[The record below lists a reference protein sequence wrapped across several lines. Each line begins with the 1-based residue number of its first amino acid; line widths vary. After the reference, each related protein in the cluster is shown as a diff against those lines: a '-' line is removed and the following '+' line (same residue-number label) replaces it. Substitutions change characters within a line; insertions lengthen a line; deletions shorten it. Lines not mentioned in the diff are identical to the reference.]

1 MLMAGVLLLDGHGDC
16 CRENPEMAGNLAAV
30 REMLGND
37 QKFGKWP
44 HGGGILSAGAVYC
57 LLKVCGYVSL
67 VGWLCFVVVKG
78 LCCLQSRL
86 EHIRYDTSCYINVRS
101 KANMSQLNL
110 PHGTDN

>member
-1 MLMAGVLLLDGHGDC
+1 MGTVT
-16 CRENPEMAGNLAAV
+16 AV
-30 REMLGND
+30 GKT
-37 QKFGKWP
+37 QKWP
-44 HGGGILSAGAVYC
+44 GIWQLLGKCWEMTKNSGNGRTGGILSAGAVYC

-67 VGWLCFVVVKG
+67 VGCLCFVVVKG

-86 EHIRYDTSCYINVRS
+86 EHIRYDTRCYINLRS